1 MRSQRPR
8 PVITF
13 LQVRNPEARDSMRH
27 SEKRVNI
34 LVRVGFRL
42 AGRGL
47 EREGAKKLWARAKCK
62 LTVVIWQGFPLMMS
76 PAWPGAMEIT

>member
-1 MRSQRPR
+1 MEPPVFKETQPHWSQRPR

-13 LQVRNPEARDSMRH
+13 LQVRNPEARDSMRP

-34 LVRVGFRL
+34 LMRVGFRL

-47 EREGAKKLWARAKCK
+47 EREGAKKL
-62 LTVVIWQGFPLMMS
+62 LG
-76 PAWPGAMEIT
+76 